1 MSHGLAVCPKKQ
13 IERKEKMLVKERVF
27 KILSKLS
34 GKAEINDNDML
45 LASLGLDSLAMIT
58 LLLELEEEFGIE
70 LAESDMNPYDLT
82 SAEDVAALAEK
93 YV

>member
-1 MSHGLAVCPKKQ
+1 
-13 IERKEKMLVKERVF
+13 MLVKERVF

-70 LAESDMNPYDLT
+70 LDESDMNPYDLT

>member
-1 MSHGLAVCPKKQ
+1 
-13 IERKEKMLVKERVF
+13 MLVKERVF

-70 LAESDMNPYDLT
+70 LEESDMNPYDLT

>member
-1 MSHGLAVCPKKQ
+1 
-13 IERKEKMLVKERVF
+13 MLVKERVF

-58 LLLELEEEFGIE
+58 LLLEIEEEFGIE
-70 LAESDMNPYDLT
+70 LEESDMNPYDLT
-82 SAEDVAALAEK
+82 SVADVVALAEK

>member
-1 MSHGLAVCPKKQ
+1 
-13 IERKEKMLVKERVF
+13 MLVKERVF

-82 SAEDVAALAEK
+82 SVADVVALAEK

>member
-1 MSHGLAVCPKKQ
+1 
-13 IERKEKMLVKERVF
+13 MLVKERVF

-58 LLLELEEEFGIE
+58 LLLELEKEFGIE

-82 SAEDVAALAEK
+82 SVADVVALAEK

>member
-1 MSHGLAVCPKKQ
+1 
-13 IERKEKMLVKERVF
+13 MLVKERVF

-70 LAESDMNPYDLT
+70 LEESDMNPYDLT
-82 SAEDVAALAEK
+82 SVADVAALAEK